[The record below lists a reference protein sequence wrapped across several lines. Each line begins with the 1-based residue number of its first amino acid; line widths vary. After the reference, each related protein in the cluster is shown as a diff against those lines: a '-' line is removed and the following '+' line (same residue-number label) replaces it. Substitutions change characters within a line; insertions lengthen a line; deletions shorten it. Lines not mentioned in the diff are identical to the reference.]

1 MVRSLCAALA
11 LASVPAAATPSLLGP
26 ADVTHGLHLVAQAP
40 PTAGL
45 PPNAT
50 RAQISAQ
57 LVRVQQEL
65 DALPGRGGPMAMT
78 IAGFAS
84 AAAGAA
90 TFPFAGVV
98 ALFGSSVAA
107 AIAIVGLVVCGA
119 GIVVGII
126 GAVLLGSVGAARQEP
141 EARLTAERTY
151 LEGLLKLS
159 DSAPP
164 PPAGPPPDVQWLAR
178 PRPLVLASF

>member
-1 MVRSLCAALA
+1 MVRSLCVL
-11 LASVPAAATPSLLGP
+11 LVFASVPAAATPSLLGP

-50 RAQISAQ
+50 REQITAQ

-65 DALPGRGGPMAMT
+65 DALPGRGGPMAML

-84 AAAGAA
+84 AAVGAA
-90 TFPFAGVV
+90 TAVLAGFV
-98 ALFGSSVAA
+98 ALFGSSVAG

-119 GIVVGII
+119 GLVVGII
-126 GAVLLGSVGAARQEP
+126 GAVLLGSVGSAREAP

-159 DSAPP
+159 NSAPP
-164 PPAGPPPDVQWLAR
+164 PPAGPPPGVQWLAQ
-178 PRPLVLASF
+178 PRPVVLASF